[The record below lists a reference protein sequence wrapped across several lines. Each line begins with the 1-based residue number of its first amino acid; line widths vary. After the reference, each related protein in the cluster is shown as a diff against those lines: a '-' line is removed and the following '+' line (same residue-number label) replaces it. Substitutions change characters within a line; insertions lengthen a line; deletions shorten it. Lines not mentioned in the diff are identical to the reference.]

1 MPDTTF
7 LVNNYASTA
16 PSTGADYAKTKEGT
30 AIYMTV
36 RFISADG
43 SGCRCFAGNCGR
55 PGWWGFIRACS
66 NYASH
71 RLKGELTMAWIILLI
86 AGLFETGWAVGLKYT
101 DGFTRL
107 WPSVWTVLAMTVSF
121 VLLSYA
127 MKFIPLGTAYAVWVG
142 IGALGT
148 LILGIYLFNEPAN
161 AGRLISAAFI
171 LIGIIGLKL
180 TATA

>member
-1 MPDTTF
+1 
-7 LVNNYASTA
+7 
-16 PSTGADYAKTKEGT
+16 
-30 AIYMTV
+30 
-36 RFISADG
+36 
-43 SGCRCFAGNCGR
+43 
-55 PGWWGFIRACS
+55 
-66 NYASH
+66 
-71 RLKGELTMAWIILLI
+71 MAWICLII

-107 WPSVWTVLAMTVSF
+107 WPSIWTVLAMTVSF
-121 VLLSYA
+121 FLLSYA

-148 LILGIYLFNEPAN
+148 LILGIYLFHEPAN

-180 TATA
+180 TAAA